1 MKEKTYYINIST
13 NYKIDFDD
21 IDKNKQIP
29 NSFENINSIDVIY
42 M

>member
-21 IDKNKQIP
+21 IDKKRYLIIFTNNNDKIKT
-29 NSFENINSIDVIY
+29 
-42 M
+42 